1 MYLKEIPF
9 AEALARA
16 IDGETGIRIAMPRPL
31 EKMSIEEVLN
41 LQKSGACCLLEEEP
55 AVHTVKIEPVPIV
68 TGEPGPVDPEAP
80 PQWQAQADRQG
91 EGKSPAQGGLE
102 E

>member
-41 LQKSGACCLLEEEP
+41 LQKSGACCLLVE
-55 AVHTVKIEPVPIV
+55 EPVPIV
-68 TGEPGPVDPEAP
+68 TGKPEPVDPESP
-80 PQWQAQADRQG
+80 PQHQSQANRPG

>member
-1 MYLKEIPF
+1 MYLREIPF

-16 IDGETGIRIAMPRPL
+16 IDGETGIRIAMPWPL

-80 PQWQAQADRQG
+80 PTANAS
-91 EGKSPAQGGLE
+91 ESTGGR
-102 E
+102 

>member
-68 TGEPGPVDPEAP
+68 TGEQGPVDPESP
-80 PQWQAQADRQG
+80 PPTASAS
-91 EGKSPAQGGLE
+91 ESTGGR
-102 E
+102 